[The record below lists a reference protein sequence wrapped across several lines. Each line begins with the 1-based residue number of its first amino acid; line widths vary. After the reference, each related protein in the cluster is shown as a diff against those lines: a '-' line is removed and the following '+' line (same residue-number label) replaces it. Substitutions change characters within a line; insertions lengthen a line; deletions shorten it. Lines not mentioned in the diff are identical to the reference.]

1 MNYNYDYEGCQ
12 ESQEILGG
20 ENEEDYPG
28 DVEYQEQGDTEVN
41 YDYEA
46 FESPSPATV

>member
-28 DVEYQEQGDTEVN
+28 YVEYQGDTEVN